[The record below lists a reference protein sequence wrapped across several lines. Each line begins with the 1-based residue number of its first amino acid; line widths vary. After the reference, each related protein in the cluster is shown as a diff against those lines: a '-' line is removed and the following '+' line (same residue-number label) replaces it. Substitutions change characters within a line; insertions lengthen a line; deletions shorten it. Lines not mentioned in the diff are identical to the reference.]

1 MAANLGASYLERQDG
16 TMLKGVR
23 SEIMRRVGH
32 ALGGDTNPDHD
43 ARNTADLKALEAA
56 LSARVADMSADHRSQ
71 ITNQA
76 IDILRTNSAG
86 PEAEADVR
94 RILGI

>member
-1 MAANLGASYLERQDG
+1 
-16 TMLKGVR
+16 
-23 SEIMRRVGH
+23 
-32 ALGGDTNPDHD
+32 
-43 ARNTADLKALEAA
+43 
-56 LSARVADMSADHRSQ
+56 MSADQRSQ

-86 PEAEADVR
+86 PEAEAEVR